1 MNRKEIDLLLSR
13 IEGLKSFLENNSLEN
28 FQQEILNVENYLKRF
43 GSLAE
48 LLSHLENVE
57 KIAYAAKEFLNI
69 DEVAAY
75 LQVSKGYVYKLTMQ
89 KELTVYKPNGKN
101 IFILR
106 DDLNRWIKRNPCFSN
121 AEIERQANVIAYTL
135 GQKSKNKPTKEG
147 KIMQPDM
154 IQPNNYRIDE
164 AKYKS
169 LLKYIRLSVTE
180 KYEFPQE
187 IVQIDG
193 VTIATIGN
201 FSAST
206 GKPKSKKT
214 FNVSAI
220 VASALSGKEVLKYK
234 AELPS
239 CKNRILY
246 IDTEQSKCHCHK
258 VLHRILKLAGLPTDQ
273 ENDNIQFLVLR
284 EYTPDQRRD
293 IIRWAL
299 HEEQNI
305 GLVIIDGIRDLIHDI
320 NSPSESLDIINEL
333 MRWSSYYEL
342 HIHTVL
348 HLNKGDDNTRGHI
361 GTELNNKA
369 ETILQISKNNENGKI
384 SEVRAMH
391 IRDREFTP
399 FAFEIGEDSL
409 PHLVKEHQFK
419 KNKMDRLASY
429 IDMTEQQHRTALEV
443 TFEECAEYGYQ
454 SLLEALKKGYESIG
468 YSRGRNTLVNLCKFL
483 LENHAI
489 TKNGRTY
496 SYNSSF
502 HL

>member
-1 MNRKEIDLLLSR
+1 METARTDLML
-13 IEGLKSFLENNSLEN
+13 
-28 FQQEILNVENYLKRF
+28 
-43 GSLAE
+43 
-48 LLSHLENVE
+48 
-57 KIAYAAKEFLNI
+57 
-69 DEVAAY
+69 
-75 LQVSKGYVYKLTMQ
+75 
-89 KELTVYKPNGKN
+89 
-101 IFILR
+101 
-106 DDLNRWIKRNPCFSN
+106 
-121 AEIERQANVIAYTL
+121 
-135 GQKSKNKPTKEG
+135 
-147 KIMQPDM
+147 PD
-154 IQPNNYRIDE
+154 YHRIDE
-164 AKYKS
+164 EKYRS
-169 LLKYIRLSVTE
+169 LLKYIRLNITE
-180 KYEFPQE
+180 QYEFPQE

-193 VTIATIGN
+193 VTIATLGN

-234 AELPS
+234 ADLPA

-258 VLHRILKLAGLPTDQ
+258 VLQRILMLAGMPIDQ
-273 ENDNIQFLVLR
+273 ENDRIEFFVLR

-293 IIRWAL
+293 IIKWAL
-299 HEEQNI
+299 HEEKNI

-369 ETILQISKNNENGKI
+369 ETILQISKNTEDGRI

-399 FAFEIGEDSL
+399 FAFEIGDDSL
-409 PHLVKEHQFK
+409 PHLVKDYQFK
-419 KNKMDRLASY
+419 MSKKDRLTSY
-429 IDMTEQQHRTALEV
+429 ADMTEQQHRAALEAAFSDKEV
-443 TFEECAEYGYQ
+443 LGYQ
-454 SLLEALKKGYESIG
+454 ALLEALKKGYDSIG
-468 YSRGRNTLVNLCKFL
+468 YCRGRNTLVNLCKYL
-483 LENHAI
+483 IQHNAI
-489 TKNGRTY
+489 QKNGRGY
-496 SYNSSF
+496 VYNDKF
-502 HL
+502 RI

>member
-1 MNRKEIDLLLSR
+1 M
-13 IEGLKSFLENNSLEN
+13 
-28 FQQEILNVENYLKRF
+28 
-43 GSLAE
+43 
-48 LLSHLENVE
+48 
-57 KIAYAAKEFLNI
+57 
-69 DEVAAY
+69 
-75 LQVSKGYVYKLTMQ
+75 
-89 KELTVYKPNGKN
+89 
-101 IFILR
+101 
-106 DDLNRWIKRNPCFSN
+106 
-121 AEIERQANVIAYTL
+121 
-135 GQKSKNKPTKEG
+135 
-147 KIMQPDM
+147 
-154 IQPNNYRIDE
+154 QPNNYRIDE

-220 VASALSGKEVLKYK
+220 VASALSGKEILKYK

-369 ETILQISKNNENGKI
+369 ETILQISKTMKMGK
-384 SEVRAMH
+384 SVR
-391 IRDREFTP
+391 
-399 FAFEIGEDSL
+399 
-409 PHLVKEHQFK
+409 
-419 KNKMDRLASY
+419 
-429 IDMTEQQHRTALEV
+429 
-443 TFEECAEYGYQ
+443 
-454 SLLEALKKGYESIG
+454 
-468 YSRGRNTLVNLCKFL
+468 
-483 LENHAI
+483 
-489 TKNGRTY
+489 
-496 SYNSSF
+496 
-502 HL
+502 